1 MQSPAPRDELV
12 TGTEEQVVGIA
23 KDDFGAAFDEVAVKR
38 GFNRSLRADRHERR
52 RVDDAVRR
60 LELAETRGTVSP
72 AEGETKR
79 LAQADYY

>member
-1 MQSPAPRDELV
+1 
-12 TGTEEQVVGIA
+12 
-23 KDDFGAAFDEVAVKR
+23 
-38 GFNRSLRADRHERR
+38 
-52 RVDDAVRR
+52 VDDAVRR